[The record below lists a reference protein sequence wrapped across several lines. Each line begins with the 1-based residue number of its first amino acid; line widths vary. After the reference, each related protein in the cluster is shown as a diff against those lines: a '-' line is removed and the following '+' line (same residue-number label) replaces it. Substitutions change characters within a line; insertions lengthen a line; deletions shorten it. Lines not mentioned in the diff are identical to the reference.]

1 MRSIFLTILLS
12 SVALAQPAA
21 PKGTAPKPAAK
32 GTSRPAAAA
41 PRTSAGNP
49 ALLKAKA
56 PDVFKAQ
63 FTTTKGD
70 IVIEVHRDWAPLGA
84 DRFYNLVKS
93 GFFTDVYFFRVHPK
107 FMVQFGISGTPKI
120 AAAWQGASIK
130 DDAQKESNKRGTI
143 TFAMGGPNTRTTQLF
158 INFADNTF
166 LDTQNF
172 PPFGT
177 VTAGMDVVDQIFSG
191 YGEIPAMG
199 GTGPDPGKIESEGNA
214 YLVKNFPKL
223 DKIIS
228 AKVLPAEG
236 AAAPATKK

>member
-1 MRSIFLTILLS
+1 MKSIFLTILLS
-12 SVALAQPAA
+12 SAAFAQPAA
-21 PKGTAPKPAAK
+21 TKGAAPKAAAK
-32 GTSRPAAAA
+32 RPATAAQS
-41 PRTSAGNP
+41 SAANP

-63 FTTTKGD
+63 FTTTKGEV
-70 IVIEVHRDWAPLGA
+70 VIEVHRDWAPFGA

-120 AAAWQGASIK
+120 ASAWAKASIR

-177 VTAGMDVVDQIFSG
+177 VTSGMDVVDQIYSG
-191 YGEIPAMG
+191 YGEIPDMG
-199 GTGPDPGKIESEGNA
+199 GTGPSPSKIESEGNA
-214 YLVKNFPKL
+214 YLLKSFPQL
-223 DKIIS
+223 DKINS
-228 AKVLPAEG
+228 AKILPAEG